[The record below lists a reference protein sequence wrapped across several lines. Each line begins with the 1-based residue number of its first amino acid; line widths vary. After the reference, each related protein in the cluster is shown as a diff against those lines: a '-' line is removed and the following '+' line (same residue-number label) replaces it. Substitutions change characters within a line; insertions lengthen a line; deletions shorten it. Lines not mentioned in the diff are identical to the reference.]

1 MAKGFWEWVFKV
13 LSVLVIP
20 LIVWGVSLEVRLAV
34 QTSEM
39 KQLQKTADALE
50 KVKDGLS
57 NNTNALVRLEEKF
70 NGIDKNV
77 AEVKALINA
86 RFR

>member
-1 MAKGFWEWVFKV
+1 MAKFWEWVFKV